1 MHDNKATSIMIRIED
16 FSSLF
21 QGADSAAA
29 SSIKGGKPWQYKLIP
44 EDTVAANVDLKFA
57 ISQAIK
63 MDR

>member
-1 MHDNKATSIMIRIED
+1 MIRIED